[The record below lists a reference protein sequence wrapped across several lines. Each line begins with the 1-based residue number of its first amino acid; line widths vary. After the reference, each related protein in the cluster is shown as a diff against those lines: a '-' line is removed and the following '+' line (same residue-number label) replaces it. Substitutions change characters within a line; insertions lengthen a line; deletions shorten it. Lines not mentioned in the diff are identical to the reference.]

1 MLHGWLKPQMWNL
14 GYEGPTVGL
23 GCPLMLCPLRV
34 LEPVSPL
41 GIVMDECSF
50 KDREKFENQVL
61 KVYSGTENDE

>member
-34 LEPVSPL
+34 LEPVNPL
-41 GIVMDECSF
+41 GIVMDE
-50 KDREKFENQVL
+50 
-61 KVYSGTENDE
+61 